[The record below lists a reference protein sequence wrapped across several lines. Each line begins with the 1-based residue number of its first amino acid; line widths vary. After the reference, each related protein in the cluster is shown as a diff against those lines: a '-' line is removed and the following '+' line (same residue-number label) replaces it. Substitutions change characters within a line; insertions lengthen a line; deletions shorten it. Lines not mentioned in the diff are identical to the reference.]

1 MADGYTP
8 LSSANNNLAI
18 DQSLG
23 SVDDGQIEGTANV
36 NAVL

>member
-23 SVDDGQIEGTANV
+23 SVDDGHIVGPLTLI
-36 NAVL
+36 AVL